1 MIIVLLLLFHSLC
14 VYCQRIVLYIHDRCF
29 PRNVRLLQ
37 EVAETVGDRKAP
49 QRLAEQQLEQQKRS
63 QKRRILEPILPL
75 VGGANSEACRFCAH
89 SPQGYCRHHFHL
101 QELQLHKQRG
111 SGGEQDFRQIRRI
124 KRELKRTIGQQ
135 QQHLQPVRSYRPAR
149 LSSSWSSSSLSSG
162 YASLTSLGSQ
172 EQEEELVSLDQE
184 ILEEIPQEVEEDPQQ
199 LQGEMDQQV
208 LPEEEIQ
215 EPLLTSHL

>member
-1 MIIVLLLLFHSLC
+1 MIIVLLLLFQSLC
-14 VYCQRIVLYIHDRCF
+14 LYCQRLVLYVHDRCF

-75 VGGANSEACRFCAH
+75 VGGLNSEACRFCAH
-89 SPQGYCRHHFHL
+89 SRQGYCRHHFHL

-124 KRELKRTIGQQ
+124 KRELKRSLGQQ
-135 QQHLQPVRSYRPAR
+135 QQQLQPARSYRPVR

-162 YASLTSLGSQ
+162 YASLTSVGSQ
-172 EQEEELVSLDQE
+172 ELEEASLDQE
-184 ILEEIPQEVEEDPQQ
+184 IIEDIPLEEEVEQQDLPQEEVPQQ
-199 LQGEMDQQV
+199 LQTTY
-208 LPEEEIQ
+208 L
-215 EPLLTSHL
+215 

>member
-1 MIIVLLLLFHSLC
+1 MIIVLLLLFQSLC
-14 VYCQRIVLYIHDRCF
+14 RYCQRLVLYVHDRCF

-101 QELQLHKQRG
+101 QELQLHRQRG
-111 SGGEQDFRQIRRI
+111 SGRGEQDFRQIRRI

-135 QQHLQPVRSYRPAR
+135 QQQLQPVRSYR
-149 LSSSWSSSSLSSG
+149 LNSSWSSSSLSSG
-162 YASLTSLGSQ
+162 YASLTTFGSQ
-172 EQEEELVSLDQE
+172 EQVENEEEASLDQE
-184 ILEEIPQEVEEDPQQ
+184 SLEEIKLEEKEPQE
-199 LQGEMDQQV
+199 LQGEVQQQ
-208 LPEEEIQ
+208 EEN
-215 EPLLTSHL
+215 PLF

>member
-1 MIIVLLLLFHSLC
+1 MIIVLLLLFQSLC
-14 VYCQRIVLYIHDRCF
+14 LYCQRLVLYVHDRCF
-29 PRNVRLLQ
+29 PKNVRLLQ

-75 VGGANSEACRFCAH
+75 VGGLNSEACRFCAH

-111 SGGEQDFRQIRRI
+111 SRGEQDFRQIRRI
-124 KRELKRTIGQQ
+124 KRELKRSLGQQ
-135 QQHLQPVRSYRPAR
+135 QQQLLPARSYRPVR

-162 YASLTSLGSQ
+162 YASLTSVGSQ
-172 EQEEELVSLDQE
+172 LELEEAALDQE
-184 ILEEIPQEVEEDPQQ
+184 IIEDIPLEEEVEQQVPPQEETPQR
-199 LQGEMDQQV
+199 LV
-208 LPEEEIQ
+208 TTYL
-215 EPLLTSHL
+215 

>member
-89 SPQGYCRHHFHL
+89 SPHNGPILKIVGIIMYQINKNI
-101 QELQLHKQRG
+101 KQTFTR
-111 SGGEQDFRQIRRI
+111 DFD
-124 KRELKRTIGQQ
+124 
-135 QQHLQPVRSYRPAR
+135 R
-149 LSSSWSSSSLSSG
+149 LGL
-162 YASLTSLGSQ
+162 
-172 EQEEELVSLDQE
+172 
-184 ILEEIPQEVEEDPQQ
+184 IL
-199 LQGEMDQQV
+199 
-208 LPEEEIQ
+208 
-215 EPLLTSHL
+215 

>member
-111 SGGEQDFRQIRRI
+111 SGGEQGFRQIRRI

-149 LSSSWSSSSLSSG
+149 LSASWSSSSLSSG

-172 EQEEELVSLDQE
+172 EEELGSLDQE
-184 ILEEIPQEVEEDPQQ
+184 ILEDIPQEEAEDPQQ
-199 LQGEMDQQV
+199 LQAEIEQQ
-208 LPEEEIQ
+208 LLTEEGIL
-215 EPLLTSHL
+215 EPLLTTHL

>member
-1 MIIVLLLLFHSLC
+1 MIIVLLLLFQSLC
-14 VYCQRIVLYIHDRCF
+14 LYCQRLVLYVHDRCF

-75 VGGANSEACRFCAH
+75 VGGLNSEACRFCAH

-101 QELQLHKQRG
+101 QELQLHRQRG

-135 QQHLQPVRSYRPAR
+135 QQQLQPTRSYRPVR
-149 LSSSWSSSSLSSG
+149 LNSSWSSSSLSSG
-162 YASLTSLGSQ
+162 YASLTSVGSQ
-172 EQEEELVSLDQE
+172 EEAYFEQEIIEDVPLEEEVELQDLTQE
-184 ILEEIPQEVEEDPQQ
+184 DIQQ
-199 LQGEMDQQV
+199 
-208 LPEEEIQ
+208 
-215 EPLLTSHL
+215 PLLTTYL

>member
-1 MIIVLLLLFHSLC
+1 MIIVLLLLFQSLC
-14 VYCQRIVLYIHDRCF
+14 LYCQRLVLYVHDRCF

-75 VGGANSEACRFCAH
+75 VGGLNSEACRFCAH

-135 QQHLQPVRSYRPAR
+135 QQHLQPARSYRPVR
-149 LSSSWSSSSLSSG
+149 LSSSWSTTSLSSG
-162 YASLTSLGSQ
+162 YASLSSFGTQ
-172 EQEEELVSLDQE
+172 DQEEDLLGDQDQE
-184 ILEEIPQEVEEDPQQ
+184 LLEEVPLEEPSLEPQGEVEQVELPQE
-199 LQGEMDQQV
+199 
-208 LPEEEIQ
+208 EIEQ
-215 EPLLTSHL
+215 PLLTTHL

>member
-1 MIIVLLLLFHSLC
+1 MIIVLLLLFQSLC
-14 VYCQRIVLYIHDRCF
+14 RYCQRLVLYVHDRCF

-101 QELQLHKQRG
+101 QELQLHRQRG

-135 QQHLQPVRSYRPAR
+135 QQHLQPVRSYRPSVR
-149 LSSSWSSSSLSSG
+149 LNSSWSSSSLSSG
-162 YASLTSLGSQ
+162 YASLTTFGSQ
-172 EQEEELVSLDQE
+172 EQEDHEEEASLDQE
-184 ILEEIPQEVEEDPQQ
+184 ILKEIPLEEEESQE
-199 LQGEMDQQV
+199 LQGEIQQQ
-208 LPEEEIQ
+208 EES
-215 EPLLTSHL
+215 PLL